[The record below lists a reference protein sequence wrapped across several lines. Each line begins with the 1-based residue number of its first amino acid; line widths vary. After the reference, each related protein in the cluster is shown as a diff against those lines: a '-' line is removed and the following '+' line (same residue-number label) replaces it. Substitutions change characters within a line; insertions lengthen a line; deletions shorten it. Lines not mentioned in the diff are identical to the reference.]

1 MVGITGWVINRSDSA
16 KLREKLTLSCHG
28 NLSRPAELG
37 ICKKKSL
44 FNKLFSA
51 ICKRMT

>member
-1 MVGITGWVINRSDSA
+1 MVGITGWVINKSDSA

-37 ICKKKSL
+37 ICQKKEFIL
-44 FNKLFSA
+44 QIIFCNL
-51 ICKRMT
+51 